1 MLWQPKSEPKLDTI
15 DNQRDTR
22 TCAEHSA
29 SEASLDRNTYIMTK
43 SHALGQMDNEKKPQ
57 NNYKPEHN
65 VPTWTICKQ
74 LSSLH
79 HKEWF
84 SLPDSKFQNNQQIQ
98 WFESQNWIWLL
109 MWMQIQ
115 AHSAKSFSHH
125 LNLSCNACKASSIG
139 ILLAW
144 GPACAVNAQQCGK
157 WSHEDGVNRVHERLQ
172 PGH

>member
-1 MLWQPKSEPKLDTI
+1 MPWAKWTTKRSHRTTISRSTMYQLEPSV
-15 DNQRDTR
+15 NNFP
-22 TCAEHSA
+22 A
-29 SEASLDRNTYIMTK
+29 STTK
-43 SHALGQMDNEKKPQ
+43 NGSRYLTANFKTTNKYSGLRVKTG
-57 NNYKPEHN
+57 
-65 VPTWTICKQ
+65 
-74 LSSLH
+74 SG
-79 HKEWF
+79 
-84 SLPDSKFQNNQQIQ
+84 
-98 WFESQNWIWLL
+98 L